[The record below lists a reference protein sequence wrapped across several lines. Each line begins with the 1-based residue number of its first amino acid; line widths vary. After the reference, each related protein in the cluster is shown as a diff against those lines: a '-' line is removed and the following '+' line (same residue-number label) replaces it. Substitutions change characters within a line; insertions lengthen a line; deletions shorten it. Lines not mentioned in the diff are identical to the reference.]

1 MILFPVLFV
10 HRIDMTTRIL
20 YFVINTQ
27 LMKDNT
33 IVHSLYYIQYNTLIP

>member
-1 MILFPVLFV
+1 MIPFSVLFV

-27 LMKDNT
+27 LIKDNS
-33 IVHSLYYIQYNTLIP
+33 IVHSLYYTQYNILIP